1 MRGNYGSQH
10 KRSCKEP
17 FLKSHNYRDGHH
29 VAIIDCLTAVMRLGE
44 LWPIILLNRGIIP
57 CKHFFRR
64 RGFNPCSPLP
74 IVVAAEPRVQKSIYG
89 CP

>member
-17 FLKSHNYRDGHH
+17 FLKSHNSRDGHH

-57 CKHFFRR
+57 CKHFSAVEASIHVA
-64 RGFNPCSPLP
+64 PSP
-74 IVVAAEPRVQKSIYG
+74 
-89 CP
+89 